1 MVKVL
6 SDLNHHCQID
16 GQLSIMRW
24 KAWSKEMI
32 IAQCSV
38 IKAYALRKNTHAVK
52 STLNWNDKTIKNHVQ
67 SFIYPYGPFSLTH
80 D

>member
-1 MVKVL
+1 
-6 SDLNHHCQID
+6 
-16 GQLSIMRW
+16 
-24 KAWSKEMI
+24 MI